1 MDSVGGNLES
11 LKSFP
16 IHDIRG
22 TTLVDKDPGNHEV
35 CDNDGDYHR
44 VILVDEVDI
53 LEVPI
58 HESDRRETL
67 L

>member
-11 LKSFP
+11 LESFP
-16 IHDIRG
+16 IQDICG
-22 TTLVDKDPGNHEV
+22 SAIVDKDPGNHEV
-35 CDNDGDYHR
+35 CNDDGDYHR
-44 VILVDEVDI
+44 VILVDEVDT